1 MATVN
6 SRTLDEILCSSQNP
20 TDTLRKLRAQI
31 YPSRT
36 RVEINDKLIKYAF
49 SLTDEGTEDLLE
61 GEIFGIVEKRDYKN
75 LGDIVTAYKILNAA
89 GYTVQRPAREFDRDV
104 LSVCISEQYAG
115 NWCTTPP
122 IIYRGLTGK
131 VGKGSD
137 AKPSKEQL
145 AAIIDSVKFLMSRI
159 IQYDAS
165 ELCQSMNLNN
175 RQPIRA
181 NDQLLPAWF
190 IESSTANGN
199 DATVIFFDR
208 ECPLMKLARAKKQIL
223 TYESHF
229 LDVPRQQNTFMNIEL
244 KNYALRRVMPQNRF
258 FVQGGVDNI
267 RRGDDEFRQARQ
279 RKWRLPVSTRLR
291 RRQGSLY
298 RRVDNLRLATRTS
311 RLDKIRVASA
321 VIQLD
326 LSRRRARNFPAVP
339 G

>member
-1 MATVN
+1 MLSDDCIRHTTRLQVLLAA
-6 SRTLDEILCSSQNP
+6 C
-20 TDTLRKLRAQI
+20 DTSEEREDVIRKIRAQI

-49 SLTDEGTEDLLE
+49 NLTDEGTEALLE
-61 GEIFGIVEKRDYKN
+61 GETFGIVEKKDYKN
-75 LGDIVTAYKILNAA
+75 WGKIVTAYKILNAA

-244 KNYALRRVMPQNRF
+244 KNYALRRVQEIIAHKQMRHILTFGDIFSKCRIENA
-258 FVQGGVDNI
+258 DN
-267 RRGDDEFRQARQ
+267 
-279 RKWRLPVSTRLR
+279 
-291 RRQGSLY
+291 
-298 RRVDNLRLATRTS
+298 
-311 RLDKIRVASA
+311 KIK
-321 VIQLD
+321 Q
-326 LSRRRARNFPAVP
+326 RAREILVEFFEHIKEESLIKDFELTKKRNAFYSIKFSF
-339 G
+339 

>member
-6 SRTLDEILCSSQNP
+6 SRTLDEIFCSSQNP

-229 LDVPRQQNTFMNIEL
+229 LDVPHQQNTFMNIEL
-244 KNYALRRVMPQNRF
+244 KNYALRRVQEIIAHKQMRHILTFSDIFSKCRIEN
-258 FVQGGVDNI
+258 
-267 RRGDDEFRQARQ
+267 
-279 RKWRLPVSTRLR
+279 
-291 RRQGSLY
+291 
-298 RRVDNLRLATRTS
+298 
-311 RLDKIRVASA
+311 ASN
-321 VIQLD
+321 D
-326 LSRRRARNFPAVP
+326 TKMNARNTLIAFFEHIKNESLIKDFELTKKRNAFYSIKFSF
-339 G
+339 